1 MNTICVQKEIK
12 WGTAF
17 SKRINLKFV
26 YLTILLF
33 IFSGMQLQAQK
44 LPNEMWH
51 PGMVVLESGDTL
63 RGNLQYDFKTNLVQ
77 LTDEKRIQT
86 FTSQKLLYLSFH
98 CQYFKRIRYFYSIPY
113 RLKGNMNVPVLFEI
127 LAEGKITLMTREYV
141 ILENNN
147 RFGNPMYRPRG
158 GFYSREILTYDYYFL
173 TDDGRISK
181 YEEKKKDLFPYFGR
195 YEKEMAD
202 YMKDRRLKADK
213 QGDLVKIIT
222 YYNELIASKS
232 MK

>member
-1 MNTICVQKEIK
+1 MKTIYVLKEIK
-12 WGTAF
+12 WGIAF
-17 SKRINLKFV
+17 SKRIKLKFL
-26 YLTILLF
+26 YFTILLF
-33 IFSGMQLQAQK
+33 ILSSLNLSAQQ

-51 PGMVVLESGDTL
+51 PGIVVLESGDTI

-127 LAEGKITLMTREYV
+127 LAEGKITLMSREYV
-141 ILENNN
+141 ILENSN

-158 GFYSREILTYDYYFL
+158 GFYSREILTYDYYLL

-181 YEEKKKDLFPYFGR
+181 YEEKKKDLLPYFGR
-195 YEKEMAD
+195 YENEVSS
-202 YMKDRRLKADK
+202 YMKDKRLKADK
-213 QGDLVKIIT
+213 QGDLVKIIS
-222 YYNELIASKS
+222 YYNKLIASK
-232 MK
+232 